1 MSADVARIRG
11 FLIQQPKPAFVRIT
25 GEGEPQELT
34 PGRSYQRCAETIAA
48 LDPELVECLDASKK
62 LLRAMN
68 LSAPEARRSDA
79 AEIPAGIAADP
90 QALMLTH
97 LANLVH
103 RAYEH
108 STETAFTKLVELM
121 DRMNARSEAIEQ
133 RLERAEAQ
141 YRRLANEQI
150 EAALDRAEEAQ
161 AGAGGDLPQQML
173 GAFLGG
179 QNTSGGAAPKANGK
193 GHA

>member
-68 LSAPEARRSDA
+68 LSAPESRRSDA

-90 QALMLTH
+90 HALMLTH

-121 DRMNARSEAIEQ
+121 DRVNARSEAIEQ

-141 YRRLANEQI
+141 YRRLANDQI
-150 EAALDRAEEAQ
+150 EAALDRVEEAQ
-161 AGAGGDLPQQML
+161 AASAGGDLPQQML

-179 QNTSGGAAPKANGK
+179 KGQGNAAATNGK